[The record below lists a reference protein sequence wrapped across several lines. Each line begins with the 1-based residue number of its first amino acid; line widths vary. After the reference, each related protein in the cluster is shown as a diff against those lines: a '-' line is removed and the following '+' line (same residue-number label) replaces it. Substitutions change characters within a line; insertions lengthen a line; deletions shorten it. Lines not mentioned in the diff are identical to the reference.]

1 MVSDKPKWQEDPD
14 VRRSDKISR
23 KRPYESDSSNSER
36 DSPSREKDFTALIDQ
51 KAKTLTDIITN
62 NVSVA
67 KTDAVAASREVSA
80 PQAPW
85 PPKHWSVAR
94 KDPRKVD
101 EAFLEAV
108 ALGREKLPG
117 RLDDEQTKETL
128 KQRANTMRD
137 AWSAKDQQ
145 LESADEDEEE
155 EEEEDEDEKEEE
167 EEEGTSKTGRAQAD
181 KLKNKVEAMEAI
193 AEHLPLESNQHAKE
207 LLEIIGELLGGS
219 DPWLEQIAAFQ
230 EPESGAP
237 VDRETLGPIWQSVLE
252 LPEIMEKAPAK
263 CEIRAHAICNF
274 VAAQTSIPKT
284 HIKKIWAEAAGR
296 DGLVHAARKWKYH
309 VAAVVT
315 TSSGDMA
322 LDPVLFQG
330 PVPVDVWQQAFD
342 PGKAVCYESSRK
354 TNAPRDPV
362 TKKFD
367 LGSIAYG
374 IAS

>member
-1 MVSDKPKWQEDPD
+1 VE
-14 VRRSDKISR
+14 
-23 KRPYESDSSNSER
+23 
-36 DSPSREKDFTALIDQ
+36 
-51 KAKTLTDIITN
+51 
-62 NVSVA
+62 
-67 KTDAVAASREVSA
+67 ASREVSA

-85 PPKHWSVAR
+85 PPKHWSVAG
-94 KDPRKVD
+94 KGPRKVD

-137 AWSAKDQQ
+137 AWWAKDQQ
-145 LESADEDEEE
+145 LESADEDEDEE
-155 EEEEDEDEKEEE
+155 EEEE
-167 EEEGTSKTGRAQAD
+167 EEEGEGNSKKTGRAQAD

-207 LLEIIGELLGGS
+207 LVEIIGGLLGES
-219 DPWLEQIAAFQ
+219 DPWLEQIAAFE

-237 VDRETLGPIWQSVLE
+237 VDPDTLGPIWQSVLE
-252 LPEIMEKAPAK
+252 LPETMEKASAK

-274 VAAQTSIPKT
+274 VAAQTPIPKT
-284 HIKKIWAEAAGR
+284 RIKKIWAEAAEP
-296 DGLVHAARKWKYH
+296 DGLVHAARKWRYH
-309 VAAVVT
+309 VAAVVS

-322 LDPVLFQG
+322 LDPVLFQK
-330 PVPVDVWQQAFD
+330 PVSVDEWQQAFD

-367 LGSIAYG
+367 LGSIAHG